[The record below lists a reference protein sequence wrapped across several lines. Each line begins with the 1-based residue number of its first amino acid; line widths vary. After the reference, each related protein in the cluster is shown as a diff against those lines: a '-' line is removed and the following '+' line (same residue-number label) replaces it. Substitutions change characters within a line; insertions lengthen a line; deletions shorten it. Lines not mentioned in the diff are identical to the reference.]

1 MTEKYIKEL
10 LAWTERPGIENLI
23 AYMEENGFFTSPC
36 SGSHHLA
43 VEGGLAEHSLNVFKL
58 IRSLKGAFYCFDNH
72 PEAIGNDSLII
83 VSLLHDLGKMGDNG
97 NPYYIPNYLKSGK
110 ISDSKPYTVNP
121 LFSGIPHEVLS
132 ISIISKFIQLTNEEY
147 KAILWHNGLYSD
159 FKYEITGKETPL
171 YMLLHYADLWSSR
184 VWEVEHVKD

>member
-10 LAWTERPGIENLI
+10 LTWTERPGIENLI

-83 VSLLHDLGKMGDNG
+83 VSLLHDLGKMGDYG
-97 NPYYIPNYLKSGK
+97 KPNYVENTLKSGK
-110 ISDSKPYTVNP
+110 QSDSKPYKTNP
-121 LFSGIPHEVLS
+121 ELLYVPHEIRS
-132 ISIISKFIQLTNEEY
+132 IKIASKFIELTEEEEN
-147 KAILWHNGLYSD
+147 AILYHNGLYGD
-159 FKYEITGKETPL
+159 FRYELMDKETPL
-171 YMLLHYADLWSSR
+171 YMLLHWADMWASR
-184 VWEVEHVKD
+184 VWEKEEN